1 MNHNTERP
9 RRAAALLRVAFALAA
24 LTLVSACG
32 TIGPDPW
39 EKDLMA
45 KKTMLPSANASVK
58 AAESHI
64 YFSKEGASGGSSA
77 AGGGCGCN

>member
-1 MNHNTERP
+1 MNRLIDGGA
-9 RRAAALLRVAFALAA
+9 RVVRMAAVLSALVLLP
-24 LTLVSACG
+24 ACS

-45 KKTMLPSANASVK
+45 TKPMLLTANGSVK

-64 YFSKEGASGGSSA
+64 YFSKEGASGGSGA

>member
-1 MNHNTERP
+1 MNPPIIDVRA
-9 RRAAALLRVAFALAA
+9 RRLRIAAAFLSLVA
-24 LTLVSACG
+24 VSGCG

-45 KKTMLPSANASVK
+45 RKTMLLTANGSVK
-58 AAESHI
+58 AAENHI
-64 YFSKEGASGGSSA
+64 YFSKEGAVGGSSA